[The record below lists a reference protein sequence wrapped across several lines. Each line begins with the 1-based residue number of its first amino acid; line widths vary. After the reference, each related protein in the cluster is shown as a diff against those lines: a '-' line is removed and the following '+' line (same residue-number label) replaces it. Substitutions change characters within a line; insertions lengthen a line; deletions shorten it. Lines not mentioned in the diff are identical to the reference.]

1 MQPPRSRFEWE
12 RHVRK
17 LDLPS
22 AVKCTAYA
30 LATYLDGK
38 TGMNAHPGTPA
49 LIKATGLSKPTL
61 LKAMQ
66 KLEEE
71 GLIMAVQKAGE
82 KGLPRG
88 HATVWQVCIPVDNP
102 PARLEARPK
111 LHAVL
116 FRSDLRESRRPGQV
130 A

>member
-1 MQPPRSRFEWE
+1 VQPPLSRFDWE
-12 RHVRK
+12 RLIRE

-30 LATYLDGK
+30 LATFLDGK

-66 KLEEE
+66 RLEKE
-71 GLIMAVQKAGE
+71 GLIMAVTKAGK
-82 KGLPRG
+82 KGLPRDF
-88 HATVWQVCIPVDNP
+88 ATVWQVCTPVDNP
-102 PARLEARPK
+102 AVRRLADEIRRGR
-111 LHAVL
+111 LQAV
-116 FRSDLRESRRPGQV
+116 
-130 A
+130 